1 MKAEIKRRTAV
12 VSMTILGLLGVIY
25 AIRGFVVDLTPSVW
39 GFVGLAIGIVLLL
52 EIGIKRLTKLSRLK
66 ELQSMQKISLFIAL
80 IVIITAIGL
89 FFNYEIPILS
99 EIANGSFLTG
109 GVFVILEAL
118 SF

>member
-1 MKAEIKRRTAV
+1 MKADIKRRTAV
-12 VSMTILGLLGVIY
+12 VSMLILGSLGIIY

-39 GFVGLAIGIVLLL
+39 GFIGLGIGLVLLL

-66 ELQSMQKISLFIAL
+66 ALENQQKISLIIAL

-89 FFNYEIPILS
+89 LFQYQIPFLS